1 MRTDVSKKFAIDFR
15 ASLDKANGE
24 RPRDG
29 SGRFGVD
36 REGRGKAREEAK
48 MGTGEARD
56 QIRDLKNQGKSEEAH
71 ALDDHLRRMSNRL
84 GEARARMLPDT
95 MHLHGIRPPVPA
107 KRTMF
112 ERPEIIVPKEDPIS
126 KEGTS
131 EGAKLGWETRRHG
144 GAPEAEKP
152 EAGKPTE
159 SPKEPEK
166 PTISPEERVARKLM
180 GDKDAKG
187 RIIVP
192 DKVAEEGAKLAEE
205 LHSADRDWDG
215 LMRQRVHLEGTGKKR
230 DLKAAREIR
239 PEEQE
244 ALKRYRAAEEASN
257 DFKTRTGHDVIAAW
271 QARKGERWPHYR
283 VESAAGTV
291 HPQYVTESKA
301 EKSLNKEGTSEGAKL
316 GWETRRDGGSPE
328 AEKPG
333 EKPKD
338 PVTEPEKPGRPEYYD
353 RGAKAEASMKQLYR
367 AKEATAQEVHDVA
380 AQMLDVGEKYL
391 VDTKKAA
398 VDVEQEFTSR
408 GKEMRGTAKKLFE
421 AAKGD
426 LRRGDS
432 LLEEGKK
439 QLDDLKK
446 MDPAKKIDVYDH
458 AGSTDLPWRAAGQ
471 ASIYLA
477 AVRSYAPKPKVKK
490 NASEEDEDAETEGEP
505 SRRRPLPAEA
515 RAVMP
520 VGTKKPPRPP
530 GPPQPKQ
537 MRVGPRK
544 IEGPRLMPITTPRNP
559 TYVGLDR

>member
-112 ERPEIIVPKEDPIS
+112 ERPEIIVPKEDPVA

-131 EGAKLGWETRRHG
+131 EGAKLGWETRREG
-144 GAPEAEKP
+144 EAP
-152 EAGKPTE
+152 EAGKPE
-159 SPKEPEK
+159 
-166 PTISPEERVARKLM
+166 
-180 GDKDAKG
+180 
-187 RIIVP
+187 
-192 DKVAEEGAKLAEE
+192 
-205 LHSADRDWDG
+205 
-215 LMRQRVHLEGTGKKR
+215 
-230 DLKAAREIR
+230 
-239 PEEQE
+239 
-244 ALKRYRAAEEASN
+244 
-257 DFKTRTGHDVIAAW
+257 
-271 QARKGERWPHYR
+271 
-283 VESAAGTV
+283 
-291 HPQYVTESKA
+291 
-301 EKSLNKEGTSEGAKL
+301 
-316 GWETRRDGGSPE
+316 
-328 AEKPG
+328 

-353 RGAKAEASMKQLYR
+353 RGAKAEESMRQLYR
-367 AKEATAQEVHDVA
+367 AKEATAKEVHDVA

-391 VDTKKAA
+391 ADTKKM
-398 VDVEQEFTSR
+398 VVEVEQEFTSR
-408 GKEMRGTAKKLFE
+408 GKEMRGIAKKIFE
-421 AAKGD
+421 SAKGD

-471 ASIYLA
+471 AHTYLA

-544 IEGPRLMPITTPRNP
+544 IEGPRLMPVTTPRNP